1 MTSVVLLRANGSTTN
16 YQQTFL
22 ENLAAHLLA
31 GSQAYVEYD
40 GVAFWR
46 CGAIQLL
53 LMDTAAPG
61 NRQLLELYELLYDD
75 TIVYGLAFRRDA
87 ATYDLLDALR
97 SVGRPV
103 PNTPTLETFFMAR
116 YTLGGGVYV
125 EAGQLVL
132 NSGVFG
138 SRGPRS
144 GSSSLAKASCSK
156 RPPRAWSLFPLSR
169 MRWPSP
175 PFWGR

>member
-46 CGAIQLL
+46 CGAIQML

-61 NRQLLELYELLYDD
+61 NRQLLELYELL
-75 TIVYGLAFRRDA
+75 
-87 ATYDLLDALR
+87 
-97 SVGRPV
+97 
-103 PNTPTLETFFMAR
+103 
-116 YTLGGGVYV
+116 
-125 EAGQLVL
+125 
-132 NSGVFG
+132 
-138 SRGPRS
+138 
-144 GSSSLAKASCSK
+144 
-156 RPPRAWSLFPLSR
+156 
-169 MRWPSP
+169 
-175 PFWGR
+175 